1 MGGGGAE
8 FFGRWN
14 DNPATLPTDVFY
26 LLKGENLSTHYE
38 VSGSGPAIV
47 LTHSFLCD
55 GALFRHQVAALERTH
70 RVINID
76 LRGHGRSGPSDSPF
90 DIYDL
95 VDDVVAVLDTEGVE
109 SAIWMGL
116 SIGGFLSL
124 RAALTRPERVRAL
137 VLMDSDAGPESAWKK
152 LKYATMKWG
161 LRTVGLRFIVPAVMP
176 IMFGETTLR
185 SRPELRE
192 EYFRRF
198 LQLHVRSMSNGI
210 DAITGRDDLL
220 GRLKE
225 ITCPALVVVGEEDR
239 ALPVWKS
246 RRLAAGIRGAELV
259 VIPAAGHLS
268 AVEQPEA
275 VTDAIARFLARL
287 PS

>member
-1 MGGGGAE
+1 M
-8 FFGRWN
+8 
-14 DNPATLPTDVFY
+14 
-26 LLKGENLSTHYE
+26 STHYE

-55 GALFRHQVAALERTH
+55 GALFRHQVAALKRMH

-76 LRGHGRSGPSDSPF
+76 LRGHGRSAPSDSPF

-95 VDDVVAVLDTEGVE
+95 VDDVIAVLDTEGVE

-124 RAALTRPERVRAL
+124 RSALSHPERVRAL

-152 LKYATMKWG
+152 VKYAAMKWG

-198 LQLHVRSMSNGI
+198 LQLHVPSMSNGI

-225 ITCPALVVVGEEDR
+225 ITCPTLVVVGEEDR

-268 AVEQPEA
+268 AIEQPEA

>member
-1 MGGGGAE
+1 
-8 FFGRWN
+8 
-14 DNPATLPTDVFY
+14 
-26 LLKGENLSTHYE
+26 LLNGEKVSTHYE

-95 VDDVVAVLDTEGVE
+95 VDDVLAVLDAEGVE
-109 SAIWMGL
+109 RAIWVGL

-137 VLMDSDAGPESAWKK
+137 VLIDSDAGSESAWKK
-152 LKYATMKWG
+152 VKYTLMKWG
-161 LRTVGLRFIVPAVMP
+161 LRTIGPRLIVPAVMP

-185 SRPELRE
+185 TRPEIRD

-198 LQLHVRSMSNGI
+198 LELRVPSISHGI
-210 DAITGRDDLL
+210 DAITGRDDIL

-225 ITCPALVVVGEEDR
+225 IDCPTLVLVGAEDR
-239 ALPVWKS
+239 ALPAWKS
-246 RRLAAGIRGAELV
+246 RRLAGGIRGAELV
-259 VIPAAGHLS
+259 VIPGAGHLS

-275 VTDAIARFLARL
+275 VTDAIAGFLARL